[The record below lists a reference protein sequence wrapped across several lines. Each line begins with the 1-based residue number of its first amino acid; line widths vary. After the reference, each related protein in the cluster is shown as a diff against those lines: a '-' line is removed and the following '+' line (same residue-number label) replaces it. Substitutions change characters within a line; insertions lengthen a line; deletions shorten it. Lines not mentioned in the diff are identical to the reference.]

1 MPDDSLST
9 AIAQAER
16 QQVSV
21 RALLL
26 GTGPRFARDAIG
38 PVAAFYLGWKFVNL
52 ATGIGA
58 ATVLA
63 GAAYLWERRQ
73 ARSGLAAAI
82 GLSIALIQALV
93 GLVSGSAKW
102 YFVPPLIANTGYG
115 LAFLVSVLIGRPLAG
130 VFASDTYPFPPAV
143 KGSTTFRR
151 VFSRVS
157 IVWAVYLLSRS
168 ALRIIA
174 LMHLGVETFI
184 VINVVTGLPFTAA
197 IMAWSIWYGVRGF
210 RRSDEWGSF
219 LRERAEDGYPTLPSS

>member
-1 MPDDSLST
+1 MTDDGLST
-9 AIAQAER
+9 TIAQAER
-16 QQVSV
+16 QQISV

-52 ATGIGA
+52 TTGIVM
-58 ATVLA
+58 ATVVTVV
-63 GAAYLWERRQ
+63 AYIWERRQ

-82 GLSIALIQALV
+82 GLSIALVQALV
-93 GLVSGSAKW
+93 GLASGSAKW
-102 YFVPPLIANTGYG
+102 YFAPPLIANTGYG

-143 KGSTTFRR
+143 KSSNTFRR

-168 ALRIIA
+168 ALRIMA
-174 LMHLGVETFI
+174 LMHLGVEAFI

-210 RRSDEWGSF
+210 RRSDEWGPS
-219 LRERAEDGYPTLPSS
+219 LNERAGVRDDRNEVR

>member
-26 GTGPRFARDAIG
+26 GSGPRFARDAMG
-38 PVAAFYLGWKFVNL
+38 PVAAFYLGWKFANL
-52 ATGIGA
+52 TTGIVM
-58 ATVLA
+58 ATVVTV
-63 GAAYLWERRQ
+63 AAYIWERRQ
-73 ARSGLAAAI
+73 GRSGLAAAI

-143 KGSTTFRR
+143 KGSDTFRR
-151 VFSRVS
+151 IFSRVS
-157 IVWAVYLLSRS
+157 MVWAVYLLSRS

-174 LMHLGVETFI
+174 LMHLGVEAFI

-210 RRSDEWGSF
+210 RRSDEWGPF
-219 LRERAEDGYPTLPSS
+219 LRERADVRDDRDEVR